1 MAIPASQLPGRLAN
15 ATAASVCIPIWLLKH
30 PGSLA
35 PSQCCW
41 DDAPVSL
48 QVQTSLCFLRNLTC
62 DVKLAKPLNFPIC
75 CASPNVT
82 TRSLAGFRFPSV
94 ESLLQEPSLILSP
107 RPSKHVLVNAPS
119 KQNGHSP
126 QENSYLFGIPV
137 HLVHA
142 ALTALIHP

>member
-15 ATAASVCIPIWLLKH
+15 ATAASVCITIWLLKH
-30 PGSLA
+30 PGSVA

-41 DDAPVSL
+41 DDSPVSL
-48 QVQTSLCFLRNLTC
+48 QVQTSVSWETWPATWNWPNLSIFQS
-62 DVKLAKPLNFPIC
+62 VAPAPMWPPE
-75 CASPNVT
+75 AS
-82 TRSLAGFRFPSV
+82 LGFFFPSV
-94 ESLLQEPSLILSP
+94 ETLLQEPSLILSP

-126 QENSYLFGIPV
+126 QENSFLFGIPV